1 MHHDHLPS
9 LQVRGDY
16 DFSQRFLR
24 ARRTFF
30 LGTDD
35 IKSLR
40 RRIDDLASA
49 EAGGSK
55 PKPVST
61 FVALA
66 ALSWTAFVRSKG
78 LGAGDDTYLMFLADL
93 RTRLDPPVSEAYLG
107 NCVRACMAS
116 CADASELLGEAGI
129 LRAARAVQAAVAAME
144 EAPMAG
150 TDKGWIHTLMRLPFH
165 RMTNVAASPR
175 FRAYDVADFGF
186 GKPARVELVSMNHDG
201 EMVLVGG
208 RHEGEVQ
215 ASVSIDPAHMEMFKA
230 CILG

>member
-1 MHHDHLPS
+1 M
-9 LQVRGDY
+9 
-16 DFSQRFLR
+16 
-24 ARRTFF
+24 AR
-30 LGTDD
+30 
-35 IKSLR
+35 
-40 RRIDDLASA
+40 
-49 EAGGSK
+49 
-55 PKPVST
+55 
-61 FVALA
+61 
-66 ALSWTAFVRSKG
+66 
-78 LGAGDDTYLMFLADL
+78 
-93 RTRLDPPVSEAYLG
+93 
-107 NCVRACMAS
+107 

-144 EAPMAG
+144 AAPMAG

-215 ASVSIDPAHMEMFKA
+215 ASVSIDPEHMEMFKA